1 MIARIEGII
10 KFKGMQFVVIDT
22 GGVGYKIF
30 ISAETLRKIPKLEE
44 RIALWTHT
52 HLREDTI
59 ELYGFLSYAELEFF
73 RQLIQISGI
82 GPKSALGVLAVGPI
96 DNLKKAI
103 AAGETAYLT
112 KVSGIGRKLAEKIV
126 VELRDKLASIGID
139 TESGTFTA
147 EGEALDALRGLG
159 YSLQESRVALQKVS
173 KDKKSTEE
181 MIKEALKNVRG
192 K

>member
-1 MIARIEGII
+1 MIARIEGVI
-10 KFKGMQFVVIDT
+10 KFKGAHFIVVDA

-30 ISAETLRKIPKLEE
+30 VSPETLRKIPKLEE
-44 RIALWTHT
+44 KIMLWTHT
-52 HLREDTI
+52 HLREETI
-59 ELYGFLSYAELEFF
+59 ELYGFFNYAELEFF
-73 RQLIQISGI
+73 GQLIQISGI

-126 VELRDKLASIGID
+126 VELRDKLASIGIE

-147 EGEALDALRGLG
+147 ESEALDALRSLG
-159 YSLQESRVALQKVS
+159 YSLQESREALQKVS
-173 KDKKSTEE
+173 KDKKGAED